1 MITQEDVIFKIKRSI
16 SNTFKKVI
24 FVEKE
29 EEISQSLDEE
39 EAKKLGIFAAWQEFT
54 QKFKRK
60 NQYEWFFVAD
70 EVDPIQERPDN
81 RPRRIFYKAN
91 ARNGNFVKMLEIA

>member
-1 MITQEDVIFKIKRSI
+1 MFTTPQDVIFKIRKSI

-24 FVEKE
+24 LVEKE
-29 EEISQSLDEE
+29 EEILQSLDKE
-39 EAKKLGIFAAWQEFT
+39 EAKKLGIFVAWQEFK
-54 QKFKRK
+54 QKFKRR

-81 RPRRIFYKAN
+81 RPRRIFLKQMPEM
-91 ARNGNFVKMLEIA
+91 VIL